1 MPELRIDRSHSLGL
15 AAAREV
21 AERWTREAETEWGMR
36 CRAQSGE
43 NQDQVYFDRSGV
55 SGCLTVSA
63 DRFDLQLKLG
73 FLLGAYSRQIEQK
86 IRANLDELLGP
97 QQASC

>member
-1 MPELRIDRSHSLGL
+1 MPELRIDRTHRLGL
-15 AAAREV
+15 DAARIV
-21 AERWTREAETEWGMR
+21 AQRWTQEAESEWGMS
-36 CRAQSGE
+36 CRAEPGE
-43 NQDQVYFDRSGV
+43 SQDRVYFERSGV

-63 DRFDLQLKLG
+63 SRFDLQLKLG

-97 QQASC
+97 P

>member
-1 MPELRIDRSHSLGL
+1 MPELRIDRGHQLGL
-15 AAAREV
+15 DAAREV
-21 AERWTREAETEWGMR
+21 ARRWTREAQTDWGMS
-36 CRAQSGE
+36 CRAEPGE
-43 NQDQVYFDRSGV
+43 AEDRVFFERSGV

-86 IRANLDELLGP
+86 IRANLDDLLGP
-97 QQASC
+97 A

>member
-1 MPELRIDRSHSLGL
+1 MPELCIERRHSLGL

-21 AERWTREAETEWGMR
+21 AQRWTHEAETEWGMR
-36 CRAQSGE
+36 CRAEPGDG
-43 NQDQVYFDRSGV
+43 QDRVFFERSGV

-63 DRFDLQLKLG
+63 GCFDLQIKLG
-73 FLLGAYSRQIEQK
+73 FLLGAYRPQIEQK

-97 QQASC
+97 SQGA

>member
-1 MPELRIDRSHSLGL
+1 MPELRIDRSHRLGL
-15 AAAREV
+15 EAARAV
-21 AERWTREAETEWGMR
+21 AQRWTHEAETEWGMH
-36 CRAQSGE
+36 CRAEPGDSE
-43 NQDQVYFDRSGV
+43 DKVFFERSGV

-86 IRANLDELLGP
+86 IRANLDELLGT
-97 QQASC
+97 